1 VIELKENWIK
11 NNLESLEQ
19 MPLFLNQYIKA
30 FGLKAEEEVA
40 LISSCI
46 RKDSYTKGKLIFEM
60 FLTNPK
66 LKKSDRSWVAFG
78 SAIDF
83 ISDEIKKTLED
94 PECAWYYR
102 QHNITLY
109 LKGTAYERKKK
120 RDRVE
125 TLYGLLTFSEVWP
138 MRNASISTYVD
149 GRWDDRYMKIEFF
162 ANEEEESGWIHFDKL
177 CNSFYRSEKRL
188 MAFGNEIHSAK
199 KEYSEQRVPYIFL
212 CDPEYQS
219 YKDRISELELELIN
233 VRVSMKER
241 RAVILEEDSIYLDSL
256 AEKVNSTLTD
266 KERAEIHL
274 LSKEGFP
281 ISGIPNVKSG
291 LMVK

>member
-1 VIELKENWIK
+1 MIELKENWIK

-30 FGLKAEEEVA
+30 FGMKAEEEVA
-40 LISSCI
+40 LISSGI
-46 RKDSYTKGKLIFEM
+46 RKDPYTKGELIFEVV
-60 FLTNPK
+60 LTNPK

-83 ISDEIKKTLED
+83 ISDEIKKILEN
-94 PECAWYYR
+94 PECAWYY
-102 QHNITLY
+102 QHSNITRY
-109 LKGTAYERKKK
+109 LKDTDYEKKKK
-120 RDRVE
+120 RGRVE
-125 TLYGLLTFSEVWP
+125 TLYGLLTFSGMWP
-138 MRNASISTYVD
+138 MRNASISTYMD

-162 ANEEEESGWIHFDKL
+162 ANEEEESVWIHLDKL

-188 MAFGNEIHSAK
+188 MAFGNEIYSAK

-212 CDPEYQS
+212 CDPEYQH
-219 YKDRISELELELIN
+219 YKDRVAELEIELRN
-233 VRVSMKER
+233 ARASMTER
-241 RAVILEEDSIYLDSL
+241 RAVILEEDSIYLDGL

-266 KERAEIHL
+266 EERAEIHL

-291 LMVK
+291 LRVR